1 MKIKL
6 IALALIIGAVSG
18 CDGSSESV
26 KIENAS
32 VCFNDALYQVGAE
45 YSFVMKEGSDPV
57 DIESFEVMD
66 VAQYKGQE
74 AIRVYD
80 KTNNYNEYISVDS
93 SNKSHTLLGVIDGDP
108 GPNLEKYYSP
118 GLKTKFDLNAGE
130 SYEQTYTMIEHDPL
144 NPGDTVYDSVVKF
157 VGIETITVPAGT
169 YKTCKFEDKSTVTS
183 SDGVTE
189 ADNTTTWYAVE
200 HGIVVKNKV
209 DDVDDDLVLVEAS
222 INGVKI

>member
-1 MKIKL
+1 M
-6 IALALIIGAVSG
+6 
-18 CDGSSESV
+18 
-26 KIENAS
+26 
-32 VCFNDALYQVGAE
+32 
-45 YSFVMKEGSDPV
+45 
-57 DIESFEVMD
+57 
-66 VAQYKGQE
+66 
-74 AIRVYD
+74 
-80 KTNNYNEYISVDS
+80 
-93 SNKSHTLLGVIDGDP
+93 
-108 GPNLEKYYSP
+108 
-118 GLKTKFDLNAGE
+118 
-130 SYEQTYTMIEHDPL
+130 EQTYTMIEHDPL